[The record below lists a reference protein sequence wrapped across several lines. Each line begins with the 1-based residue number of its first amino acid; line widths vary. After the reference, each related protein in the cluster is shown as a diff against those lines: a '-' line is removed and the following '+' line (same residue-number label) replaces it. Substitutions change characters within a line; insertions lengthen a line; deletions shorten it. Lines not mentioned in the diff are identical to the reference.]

1 MGVLAMI
8 KSGELEYDDIRG
20 LESCEHE
27 NYARILKEGVQAKR
41 LTAQINKRTI
51 NVERANL
58 SEMQSGAEK
67 IQDIVRT
74 PAFIALCVS

>member
-1 MGVLAMI
+1 MI

-41 LTAQINKRTI
+41 RTAEINKRTT
-51 NVERANL
+51 NLERTTRSEVRLGVEKMK
-58 SEMQSGAEK
+58 E
-67 IQDIVRT
+67 IVRT
-74 PAFIALCVS
+74 LACKAYVLDPSST